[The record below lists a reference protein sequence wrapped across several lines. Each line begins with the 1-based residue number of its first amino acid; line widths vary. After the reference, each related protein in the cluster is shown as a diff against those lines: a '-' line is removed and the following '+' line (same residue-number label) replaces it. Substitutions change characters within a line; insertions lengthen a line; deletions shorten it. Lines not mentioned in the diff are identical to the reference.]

1 MAGRDDDEEEDDEEE
16 DDDEEE
22 EDDEE
27 VGKEEDEEE
36 VGKEEDEE
44 EVGKEEDDEEDDDDG
59 KEEMSG
65 LFESDTLLVPY
76 PVDCHVHLYK
86 CPTNFDTATCD
97 SMYPNKHTHADC
109 K

>member
-1 MAGRDDDEEEDDEEE
+1 VAGRDDKEE

-22 EDDEE
+22 EVGKEDEEEE
-27 VGKEEDEEE
+27 VGKEDDEEE
-36 VGKEEDEE
+36 VGKEEEE
-44 EVGKEEDDEEDDDDG
+44 EEEDDDDDDDDG

-65 LFESDTLLVPY
+65 LFERDTLLVPY